1 MRIIFLII
9 LSFSAFSFET
19 QVIVRG
25 EKDKLIPRKVTLEN
39 LKEDLYFETPF
50 FKLVKG
56 TTDEVIKTTDEKLLR
71 KSATILYH
79 LDIARKYFETL
90 GKPQTEQLIIRVD
103 IQNAYHKRF
112 HFQNPQVSP
121 VFNNATTIAAGT
133 GDAMFG
139 IEPWG
144 NEIWFRPVK
153 KIAITKEFRK
163 KYKKMLRDSLP
174 RRSNIDT
181 DVLIFT
187 ALNASV
193 SSDISGSLETSGK
206 TLLTNFLIDSFI
218 RVAVP
223 ELASLFLGKEFYFD
237 ASFVPEVMYHEYSH
251 YAMSDSVAPEVN
263 SSILEGF
270 ADYFATKVS
279 GIDQLAHELGD
290 YGKLAKSRSAINK
303 IAFDLNLDTKLGVGT
318 DFVLSVL
325 HDVERYIS
333 KYEGDTFVQKRLF
346 EMRKGLSVDT
356 NIREGLPA
364 LFWEF
369 FPEYG
374 VETSILLNNR
384 GI

>member
-1 MRIIFLII
+1 
-9 LSFSAFSFET
+9 
-19 QVIVRG
+19 
-25 EKDKLIPRKVTLEN
+25 
-39 LKEDLYFETPF
+39 
-50 FKLVKG
+50 VK
-56 TTDEVIKTTDEKLLR
+56 KA
-71 KSATILYH
+71 ATIYYH
-79 LDIARKYFETL
+79 LDLARKYFEKI
-90 GKPQTEQLIIRVD
+90 GKPQTEQLIVRID

-112 HFQNPQVSP
+112 HFQNMNVSP
-121 VFNNATTIAAGT
+121 VFNNATTVAAGS
-133 GDAMFG
+133 GDTLYG

-153 KIAITKEFRK
+153 KIKITKEFRK
-163 KYKKMLRDSLP
+163 KYKKMLRNSLP

-181 DVLIFT
+181 DVLVFT
-187 ALNASV
+187 ALNAA
-193 SSDISGSLETSGK
+193 ISTDVVGSLETSGK

-223 ELASLFLGKEFYFD
+223 EMATLFLAKEFYFD

-270 ADYFATKVS
+270 ADYFATKIS
-279 GIDQLAHELGD
+279 GIDKLAHELGD
-290 YGKLAKSRSAINK
+290 YGSLAKSRNAINE
-303 IAFDLNLDTKLGVGT
+303 IAFDLQLDTKLGVGT

-325 HDVERYIS
+325 HDIERYIS
-333 KYEGDTFVQKRLF
+333 KYEDDDFVEKRLF
-346 EMRKGLSVDT
+346 EMRKGLTVDT

-364 LFWEF
+364 LFWDF

-374 VETSILLNNR
+374 FETSILLNNR